1 MAHAPLDMLKSV
13 RRFGDTFL
21 GAEEEESGWGCRVDP
36 THFGCNRLG
45 TLEFNALHTSIYIGT
60 APLRLLTVPALD
72 TGTSAWKNMVA
83 RTRFGFTKY
92 VDLTQYRLAFAKR
105 RKLSEANDLQGE
117 KDYKTDQEI
126 LTKRALYFLLRE
138 IKRNI
143 NNSCDGLRITVIG
156 HSMGA
161 IVTDE
166 MMINF
171 PDLPYQNVVFMAAAG
186 RIRDFKQT
194 TEPVLRTHRCKDLRF
209 YNLSLHPEAEAR
221 DLEVSGAAPIG
232 SLLEWID
239 DIFETPVTPIDRT
252 LGKWQNVV
260 YAENEF
266 DPIAARRMF
275 FHRFGLRAPDPLMHG
290 QFVLSADER
299 PLGGCPRKSYWDP
312 AFWSEVYSE
321 EEGPCKSVGRLYEIG
336 RAAYG
341 ESSE

>member
-1 MAHAPLDMLKSV
+1 
-13 RRFGDTFL
+13 
-21 GAEEEESGWGCRVDP
+21 
-36 THFGCNRLG
+36 
-45 TLEFNALHTSIYIGT
+45 
-60 APLRLLTVPALD
+60 
-72 TGTSAWKNMVA
+72 
-83 RTRFGFTKY
+83 
-92 VDLTQYRLAFAKR
+92 
-105 RKLSEANDLQGE
+105 
-117 KDYKTDQEI
+117 
-126 LTKRALYFLLRE
+126 
-138 IKRNI
+138 
-143 NNSCDGLRITVIG
+143 VIG

>member
-126 LTKRALYFLLRE
+126 LSKGALYFLLRE

-143 NNSCDGLRITVIG
+143 NS
-156 HSMGA
+156 
-161 IVTDE
+161 
-166 MMINF
+166 
-171 PDLPYQNVVFMAAAG
+171 
-186 RIRDFKQT
+186 
-194 TEPVLRTHRCKDLRF
+194 
-209 YNLSLHPEAEAR
+209 
-221 DLEVSGAAPIG
+221 
-232 SLLEWID
+232 
-239 DIFETPVTPIDRT
+239 
-252 LGKWQNVV
+252 
-260 YAENEF
+260 
-266 DPIAARRMF
+266 
-275 FHRFGLRAPDPLMHG
+275 
-290 QFVLSADER
+290 R
-299 PLGGCPRKSYWDP
+299 P
-312 AFWSEVYSE
+312 
-321 EEGPCKSVGRLYEIG
+321 
-336 RAAYG
+336 
-341 ESSE
+341 